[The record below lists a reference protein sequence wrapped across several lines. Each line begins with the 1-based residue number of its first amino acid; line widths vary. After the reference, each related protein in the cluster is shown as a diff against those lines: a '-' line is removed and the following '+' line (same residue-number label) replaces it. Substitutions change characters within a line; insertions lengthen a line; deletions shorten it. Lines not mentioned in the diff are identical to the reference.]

1 MTVNVTF
8 ELKMQ
13 DGKTEEMIS
22 IAREAF
28 RTTRQYDGCKQ
39 IDKSVGK
46 CYGQIYGLRFLQGF

>member
-1 MTVNVTF
+1 MNIMTVKVTF
-8 ELKMQ
+8 ELKIQ
-13 DGKTEEMIS
+13 DGKTEEMIG

-46 CYGQIYGLRFLQGF
+46 CYG